1 LTLNLFNMKRKELLQ
16 NKGYWI
22 AKIQMDLYEQLKEYM
37 KKHNLNRSQFAK
49 QIGVTKGYVS
59 QVLQGNFNHR
69 ISKLVE
75 LSLAIDKVP
84 KLEFVQVDE
93 YIEQEDDNSSESY
106 FIEVFAAAAENF
118 NEISYVIE
126 DLQTLEKSLNIDVK
140 PEQKLNYPETA

>member
-1 LTLNLFNMKRKELLQ
+1 MKRKELLQ

-37 KKHNLNRSQFAK
+37 KQHNLNRTQFAK

-84 KLEFVQVDE
+84 KLEFVQLDE
-93 YIEQEDDNSSESY
+93 YIEQEDDNSSEFY
-106 FIEVFAAAAENF
+106 FTEVFAATAENF

-126 DLQTLEKSLNIDVK
+126 DLQPLGESLNVDVK

>member
-1 LTLNLFNMKRKELLQ
+1 MKRKELLQ

-37 KKHNLNRSQFAK
+37 KQHNLNRTQFAK

-84 KLEFVQVDE
+84 KLEFVQIDE
-93 YIEQEDDNSSESY
+93 YIEQEDDNSSEFY
-106 FIEVFAAAAENF
+106 FTEVFAATAENF

-126 DLQTLEKSLNIDVK
+126 DLQPLGESLNVDVK

>member
-1 LTLNLFNMKRKELLQ
+1 MTLNLFNMKRKELLQ